1 MVPCPPSLVLH
12 ARLPAPRLP
21 RSILAAAANDDG
33 NDDDGV
39 VCGPGSS
46 DIELASTPRASPLHS
61 CCALLTI
68 LLLLL
73 HCFLH
78 AEVHGPLVVPPPV
91 QSQPNFDG
99 LIPVKHCAIARFYT
113 FEIFVMQGDVPRV
126 HLEKEYLCALVY
138 WLVPSYARVF
148 SVVKNVLIFK
158 LESGLEL

>member
-21 RSILAAAANDDG
+21 RSIPAAAANDDG
-33 NDDDGV
+33 KDDDGV

-46 DIELASTPRASPLHS
+46 DIELASTPQ
-61 CCALLTI
+61 
-68 LLLLL
+68 
-73 HCFLH
+73 
-78 AEVHGPLVVPPPV
+78 VHGPLVVPPPV

-126 HLEKEYLCALVY
+126 HLEKGYLCALVS